1 MKRFSLIVAAAV
13 LALAVCSCGG
23 SAQPKETKKKSDI
36 PVWYSNPPQDDTG
49 VYAIANARKSSMQ
62 LALEAA
68 KNRAR
73 DELSRTVSVNV
84 ANLIKDHLKE
94 SGANGISVSTE
105 LSANVSKSL
114 TANTLSGSALVQQE
128 VYEID
133 QDGDGNTDIYEV
145 YVLMKISDVGKRIS
159 DAMKENRAAFAE
171 MEAEKAFE
179 ELESELAKLRW
190 TDPQFKAEPR
200 DYED

>member
-1 MKRFSLIVAAAV
+1 MKQFSLILAAAV

-23 SAQPKETKKKSDI
+23 SAQPKETKKKADV

-49 VYAIANARKSSMQ
+49 VYAIANAKKTSMQ
-62 LALEAA
+62 LALETA

-73 DELSRTVSVNV
+73 DELSRTVSVSV
-84 ANLIKDHLKE
+84 ANLVKDHLKE
-94 SGANGISVSTE
+94 SGANGMSVSTE

-114 TANTLSGSALVQQE
+114 TANTLSGSTLVQQE

-159 DAMKENRAAFAE
+159 EAMKENKAAFAE

-200 DYED
+200 NYED